1 MAGIMRYSFIPGF
14 RHRMGNIVWLAS
26 YPKSGN
32 TWLRAFLANLIA
44 DHTTPLRP
52 DELRGYTDEEA
63 STGRFSEL
71 AGRPN
76 TELSATELAA
86 LRPGVQA
93 LLAQQARGTRL
104 VKTHNFAGE
113 FEGHPLINWQVT
125 AGAIYVVRNPLDV
138 AVSMTHH
145 FGLTPDEAIARLGD
159 DRVASVNDELFVSH
173 FIGSWSTHAKSWADA
188 AKRAPGKVIVLRYED
203 LLDKPAKCF
212 GKAAGLIGLGQDKA
226 RIQRAVK
233 HAGFQTLASLEKRDG
248 FVEAVDEKTRF
259 FFKGRANQWR
269 EALTREQV
277 QRIVDAHREQMQ
289 RFKYVPA
296 GY

>member
-1 MAGIMRYSFIPGF
+1 MRDRFIDGTCIA
-14 RHRMGNIVWLAS
+14 MGNIVWLAS

-44 DHTTPLRP
+44 NRVGPLRP
-52 DELRGYTDEEA
+52 DEIRDYTDSEA
-63 STGRFSEL
+63 RADRFTAV

-76 TELSATELAA
+76 TEMSAEEIAA
-86 LRPGVQA
+86 LRVDVHA
-93 LLAQQARGTRL
+93 SIAQRAQGTRL
-104 VKTHNFAGE
+104 LMTHNFCGS
-113 FEGHPLINWQVT
+113 FDGFQTLNWRVS

-145 FGLTPDEAIARLGD
+145 FGLTLDEAIERLGD
-159 DRVASVNDELFVSH
+159 DRVASVNDDLFVSH
-173 FIGSWSTHAKSWADA
+173 FIGSWSTHVASWVGMAE
-188 AKRAPGKVIVLRYED
+188 RAPGKVIVLRYED
-203 LLDKPAKCF
+203 LLEKPAKHF
-212 GKAAGLIGLGQDKA
+212 AKAAKLIGLGQDKA
-226 RIQRAVK
+226 RIERAVR
-233 HAGFQTLASLEKRDG
+233 HTSFQTLASLEQKHG

-269 EALTREQV
+269 DVLSRQQV
-277 QRIVDAHREQMQ
+277 QRILDAHREQMQ